1 MLEKIE
7 LTQRGQRFRI
17 DENHVSL
24 VHNFTKQSTSLT
36 FSVQT
41 SKDIIDNGVLRYD
54 VWKDEDTKKVIIDF
68 TRTGSL
74 IARAD
79 KDRRISIRLKD
90 LVVFLCKFFGIK
102 GEGMTK
108 LNCKKMQGAS
118 MSFVLS
124 NEGEDFKTKYT
135 PLNIF

>member
-36 FSVQT
+36 FSVPT
-41 SKDIIDNGVLRYD
+41 SKEINANGVLRYD

-74 IARAD
+74 IARSD
-79 KDRRISIRLKD
+79 KDGRVSIRLKD
-90 LVVFLCKFFGIK
+90 LVAFLCKFFGIK
-102 GEGMTK
+102 GDGMTK
-108 LNCKKMQGAS
+108 LNCKQMKGGS

-124 NEGEDFKTKYT
+124 NDDESFKTKYT